1 MRQRH
6 LEMMLEKLSGFR
18 IPDPLKEQYSTPAT
32 VAAELLHF
40 AFMRG
45 DITDTVYDLGCG
57 GGILAIG
64 AKLLGAEKVIGFDD
78 DSYALEIA
86 RANAEKLGVKVEF
99 ECCSI
104 NDVHGKAHTVVMN
117 PPFGAQV
124 KGSDRPFLR
133 KALELS
139 SVVYSIHNAGSMEFI
154 KKFISPAVITDYR
167 MIDFPI
173 KRTFRFHTKVVQKKK
188 ENIVLPGELI
198 GTSEEFIP
206 KKGTFE
212 ERGNIYATATGY
224 VKTNPKERSISVEPV
239 TNTPPKLAVGDIV
252 IGQVTDLKESVA
264 LVEIAGIKGR
274 GERAIVNSE
283 GAAIHVSNVKDAY
296 VKDLS
301 YEFAPFDIVK
311 GRVLD
316 LRNMRLS
323 TVNKELGVM
332 KAYCGNCRTV
342 LKRENDKLKCPN
354 CKRTETRKMSS
365 DYGTGII

>member
-1 MRQRH
+1 MKKPRN
-6 LEMMLEKLSGFR
+6 EK
-18 IPDPLKEQYSTPAT
+18 ET
-32 VAAELLHF
+32 
-40 AFMRG
+40 
-45 DITDTVYDLGCG
+45 
-57 GGILAIG
+57 
-64 AKLLGAEKVIGFDD
+64 
-78 DSYALEIA
+78 
-86 RANAEKLGVKVEF
+86 
-99 ECCSI
+99 
-104 NDVHGKAHTVVMN
+104 GK
-117 PPFGAQV
+117 
-124 KGSDRPFLR
+124 
-133 KALELS
+133 
-139 SVVYSIHNAGSMEFI
+139 
-154 KKFISPAVITDYR
+154 
-167 MIDFPI
+167 
-173 KRTFRFHTKVVQKKK
+173 
-188 ENIVLPGELI
+188 IVLPGELI

-212 ERGNIYATATGY
+212 DRGSIYAASTGY
-224 VKTNPKERSISVEPV
+224 VRINAKERSIAVEPV
-239 TNTPPKLAVGDIV
+239 TNIPPQLAVGDIV
-252 IGQVTDLKESVA
+252 VGQVTDMKESVA

-274 GERAIVNSE
+274 GERAIVNAA